1 MITLYTKPNCPY
13 CEQAKAWLNK
23 NNLPYKSVD
32 ITENEVALQMLK
44 EEGHRTVPQIYLH
57 GELFVEGGF
66 TGLSKQ
72 DPEVLR
78 ERIELRGLAA

>member
-23 NNLPYKSVD
+23 NNLPYKTINIAEDD
-32 ITENEVALQMLK
+32 ISREMLK
-44 EEGHRTVPQIYLH
+44 EAGHKTVPQVYLN

-66 TGLSKQ
+66 TGLNKQ

-78 ERIELRGLAA
+78 EQIELRGLAA